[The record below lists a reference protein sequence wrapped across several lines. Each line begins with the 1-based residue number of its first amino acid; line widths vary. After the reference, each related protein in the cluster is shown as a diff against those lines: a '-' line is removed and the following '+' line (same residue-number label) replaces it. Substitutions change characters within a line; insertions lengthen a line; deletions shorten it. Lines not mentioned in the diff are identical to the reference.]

1 MKNYKAS
8 LLVGLGA
15 CSYGVLAT
23 TVKHAN
29 EMGIH
34 TSILTVAQFLI
45 GFLFLLVL
53 GEITTRQN
61 KNIQKVDSKD
71 KLQLFLWGISLGT
84 TTIFYYLSLRYIP
97 VSIAIIMLM
106 QSIWMSVLIG
116 GITQKKI
123 PPKNTIIGALIVL
136 GGTLL
141 ATNIFDVKQSIDYR
155 GVLLGLGA
163 ALSYSTNIFASS
175 RVAVK
180 ANNILRSKYM
190 VLGGL
195 TFIVLFW
202 NVETFYHI
210 SGQAIFWGAV
220 IALFGAILPPI
231 LFNIGV
237 PKIGVGLGNI
247 IASLEIPVSIISAV
261 IVLGEPVKPIQW
273 LGVLTILLAVVIIN
287 TPKIKF
293 RK

>member
-61 KNIQKVDSKD
+61 KNIQKVAPKD
-71 KLQLFLWGISLGT
+71 KSQLFFWGISLGT
-84 TTIFYYLSLRYIP
+84 TTILYYLSLRYIP

-106 QSIWMSVLIG
+106 QSIWISVLIG
-116 GITQKKI
+116 GITQRKF
-123 PPKNTIIGALIVL
+123 PPLKTLVGAFIVL
-136 GGTLL
+136 VGTLL
-141 ATNIFDVKQSIDYR
+141 ATNIFAEKQNIDFR

-163 ALSYSTNIFASS
+163 ALSYSTSLLASS

-190 VLGGL
+190 VFGGL

-202 NVETFYHI
+202 NIETFQHF
-210 SGQAIFWGAV
+210 SGAGIFFGAM

-261 IVLGEPVKPIQW
+261 LVLGEPVAPIQW
-273 LGVLTILLAVVIIN
+273 LGVLTILCAVIIIN
-287 TPKIKF
+287 MPS
-293 RK
+293 RGQS